1 MGDAMKLLETV
12 LWIVLAFWGIELLTL
27 LVLGVRGRTREGRL
41 RTQTQRVKS

>member
-1 MGDAMKLLETV
+1 MGDEMKLLETV

-27 LVLGVRGRTREGRL
+27 LVLGVRGRAREGRF